1 MGPPEIG
8 ADPGLPMSPAQVG
21 AHKQKGRV
29 LCWGPPPHYPKW
41 SRHPS
46 GPQPPVFLI
55 KKFLGLWPTPKGWE
69 LEGIES
75 PVEHMSPPSLVP
87 RIGREGGRRLCLEA
101 GSLCSGTASAHTQG
115 WHRMEFKGH
124 CLSCLAFRL
133 KTRHVDG
140 ETVPEYR
147 CSRPSLPN

>member
-41 SRHPS
+41 SWHPS

-55 KKFLGLWPTPKGWE
+55 RKFLGLWPTPKGWE

-75 PVEHMSPPSLVP
+75 PVEHESSIPSAKNWQ
-87 RIGREGGRRLCLEA
+87 GRKETSVL
-101 GSLCSGTASAHTQG
+101 GSSQPMQ
-115 WHRMEFKGH
+115 WD
-124 CLSCLAFRL
+124 CLSTHTRLAL
-133 KTRHVDG
+133 YGVQ
-140 ETVPEYR
+140 
-147 CSRPSLPN
+147 RPLSLMLGFQIKNQTCGR